1 MLMRLCSENI
11 AKIPPKV
18 ENLKSL
24 MLIRLCNCT
33 IRKYKIYTLIN
44 IKNWILT
51 FGTEPISKSLIK
63 NLFHIKKYDTKNP
76 KGVTELVKN
85 LISCIF
91 NIKLLVLSQ

>member
-1 MLMRLCSENI
+1 MLWKHRENST
-11 AKIPPKV
+11 KGW
-18 ENLKSL
+18 KSKKFDV
-24 MLIRLCNCT
+24 NT
-33 IRKYKIYTLIN
+33 IMQLYNKKIYTLIN

-63 NLFHIKKYDTKNP
+63 NLFHIKKYDAKNP

-85 LISCIF
+85 LMSCIF